1 MIKIFQSTD
10 PVDLAQQCNDFMT
23 KMRRNLPV
31 RDCSVVC
38 ADKIYYIAMVFF
50 DFDFGV
56 ASMSDGEAME
66 EMGRQQK
73 HLDEQKPREKAPG
86 ALWVQDDGSITGK
99 FNGESVRMPENAA
112 AVAMKLKGEE
122 FFKMNVKGSDCLIS
136 RNLNKKEER
145 HPDFWINLRR

>member
-1 MIKIFQSTD
+1 MIKTFTSQDTAELD
-10 PVDLAQQCNDFMT
+10 KMCNDFMT
-23 KMRRNLPV
+23 LHTQNLPV
-31 RDCSVVC
+31 RTESYVC
-38 ADKIYYIAMVFF
+38 ADKIYHKATVFF
-50 DFDFGV
+50 DY
-56 ASMSDGEAME
+56 SWNRPGESSE
-66 EMGRQQK
+66 VKQTE
-73 HLDEQKPREKAPG
+73 KPREKAPG